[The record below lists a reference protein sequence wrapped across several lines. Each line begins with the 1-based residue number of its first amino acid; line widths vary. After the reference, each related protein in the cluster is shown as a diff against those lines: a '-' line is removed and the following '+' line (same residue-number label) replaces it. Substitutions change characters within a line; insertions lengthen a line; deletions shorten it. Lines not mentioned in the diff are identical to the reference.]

1 MIVESVFVAFKRVS
15 VSVIK
20 HRRAEKFEFVTECPE
35 TLDISQQVSFFFVFK
50 RVAQE
55 KHQQAKKVNG

>member
-35 TLDISQQVSFFFVFK
+35 TLDIS
-50 RVAQE
+50 
-55 KHQQAKKVNG
+55 H